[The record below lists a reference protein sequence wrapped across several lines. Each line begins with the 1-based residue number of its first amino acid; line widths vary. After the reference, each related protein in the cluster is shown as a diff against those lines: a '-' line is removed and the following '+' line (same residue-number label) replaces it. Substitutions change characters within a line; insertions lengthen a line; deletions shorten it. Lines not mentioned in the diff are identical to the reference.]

1 MTTPSGAWERGGVA
15 GRRENKIRSQ
25 PPEDVVIFKTKI
37 VPKKNAHRAGLSR
50 YGKLYQ
56 YRSKSAVDSEE
67 ALHWEA
73 KGQCKD
79 PMMLGRV
86 QVVATFRKTRADCI
100 GLLETVLDALQ
111 GVAYKDDRQVVRI
124 FACWDENG
132 MLEEG
137 QAAGVILN
145 EF

>member
-1 MTTPSGAWERGGVA
+1 MPGL
-15 GRRENKIRSQ
+15 
-25 PPEDVVIFKTKI
+25 IFTVPI
-37 VPKKNAHRAGLSR
+37 VPKKNSHRAGLSK

-56 YRSKSAVDSEE
+56 YRSRSAVDSED

-73 KGQCKD
+73 KKQWKGE
-79 PMMLGRV
+79 MLKGPV
-86 QVVATFRKTRADCI
+86 QIIATFKKTRADCI

-111 GVAYKDDRQVVRI
+111 GVAYKDDKQVVRL

-132 MLEEG
+132 LLEKG
-137 QAAGVILN
+137 QTAGVMLN

>member
-1 MTTPSGAWERGGVA
+1 MRF
-15 GRRENKIRSQ
+15 
-25 PPEDVVIFKTKI
+25 IFK
-37 VPKKNAHRAGLSR
+37 N
-50 YGKLYQ
+50 Q
-56 YRSKSAVDSEE
+56 YRSKSAVDSED

-73 KGQCKD
+73 KAQCKD

-111 GVAYKDDRQVVRI
+111 GIAYKDDRQVVRL
-124 FACWDENG
+124 FAQWDDG
-132 MLEEG
+132 MLEDG
-137 QAAGVILN
+137 QTAGVILY